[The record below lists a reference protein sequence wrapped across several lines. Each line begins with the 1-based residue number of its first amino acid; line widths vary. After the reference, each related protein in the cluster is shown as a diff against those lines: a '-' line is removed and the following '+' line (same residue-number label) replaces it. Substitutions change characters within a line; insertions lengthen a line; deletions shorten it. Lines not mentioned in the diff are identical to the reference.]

1 MRPPVPG
8 FEPVRLF
15 DRLPALRAAV
25 AGLLAAALFGLA
37 PAAHAAKGDPV
48 KGQAVAAGTCA
59 GCHGADGNSAI
70 AANPKLAGQHAEYT
84 AKQLHNFRVKPG
96 AKEAERVNAIMAGMA
111 MTLSEDDIR
120 NVAAFYQQQKLKP
133 AMARSKETA
142 EAGQRIYR
150 AGIPDKGIPSC
161 AGCHGPTGA
170 GIPAQYPRLHGQF
183 AEYTESQ
190 LTAFRQ
196 GARRNSAQMAAIA
209 ARMSDA
215 EIRAVADY
223 IAGLR

>member
-8 FEPVRLF
+8 LEPVRLS
-15 DRLPALRAAV
+15 DRSTALRGAA
-25 AGLLAAALFGLA
+25 AGLFAAALLGLV
-37 PAAHAAKGDPV
+37 PVAHAAKGDAA

-70 AANPKLAGQHAEYT
+70 PANPKLAGQHAEYT
-84 AKQLHNFRVKPG
+84 AKQLYNFRVKPG
-96 AKEAERVNAIMAGMA
+96 AKEPERANAIMGGMA

-150 AGIPDKGIPSC
+150 AGIPEKGIPSC

-183 AEYTESQ
+183 PEYTEAQ

-196 GARRNSAQMAAIA
+196 GTRRNSAQMTAIA

-223 IAGLR
+223 VAGLR